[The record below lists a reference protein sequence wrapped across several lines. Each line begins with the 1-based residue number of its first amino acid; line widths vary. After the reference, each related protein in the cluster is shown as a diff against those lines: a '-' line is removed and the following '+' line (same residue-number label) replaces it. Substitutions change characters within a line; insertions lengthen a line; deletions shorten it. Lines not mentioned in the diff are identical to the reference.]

1 MTYELIFR
9 AKAEKD
15 LEDIQDYY
23 NKISTKITDN
33 FFVEFFETMDFIE
46 DEPELFQVRY
56 RGIRIAPLYRF
67 PYGIHYRQTGKKII
81 VYRVLH
87 TKRYF
92 KQ

>member
-1 MTYELIFR
+1 MNYELIFR
-9 AKAEKD
+9 TEAEKY

-23 NKISTKITDN
+23 NKISPAITDN
-33 FFVEFFETMDFIE
+33 FFIEFFETMDFIE
-46 DEPELFQVRY
+46 DEPKLFQVRY

-67 PYGIHYRQTGKKII
+67 PYKETKSEII

-92 KQ
+92 K

>member
-1 MTYELIFR
+1 MSYNLRFR
-9 AKAEKD
+9 VEAERD

-23 NKISTKITDN
+23 NKINPVITDN

-46 DEPELFQVRY
+46 DEPKLYQVRY
-56 RGIRIAPLYRF
+56 KGIRIAPLHRF
-67 PYGIHYRQTGKKII
+67 PFGVHYREIKNEIT

-92 KQ
+92 K

>member
-1 MTYELIFR
+1 MTYDLVFR
-9 AKAEKD
+9 TEAEKD

-23 NKISTKITDN
+23 NKISPVITDN
-33 FFVEFFETMDFIE
+33 FFVEFFEAMDFIE
-46 DEPELFQVRY
+46 DEPKLFQVRY

-67 PYGIHYRQTGKKII
+67 PYGIHYKETNSKII

-92 KQ
+92 K